1 MVCFFF
7 FGYIYSRCVSV
18 SSPFCFS
25 LFLACN
31 RGHTFFLGI
40 KVSWGRVRLWAMSFI
55 ERQRV
60 RKKKVWIVRNQR
72 ATENEQ
78 TEDAWW
84 LYKFLGIERS
94 DTYPMCDEETSSVTS
109 LPFRSYFRATILS
122 PST

>member
-1 MVCFFF
+1 
-7 FGYIYSRCVSV
+7 
-18 SSPFCFS
+18 
-25 LFLACN
+25 
-31 RGHTFFLGI
+31 
-40 KVSWGRVRLWAMSFI
+40 MSFI
-55 ERQRV
+55 ERQRA

-109 LPFRSYFRATILS
+109 LPFRSYFRATMLS
-122 PST
+122 PGT